1 MKSQNKSEIVK
12 PIDFYSKTGIGH
24 TLEILGDDSV
34 LFGQSVDTIV
44 RLSHTTNLTAN
55 GVSLEG
61 TGHSAGGFVNIN
73 DVHLNRS
80 VIFGSDDTV
89 ASRAEIVIKLSKNC
103 PFFRKYLTGSKSE
116 NRLTTFSGCTYPR
129 TLRLRSAWLPIGSN

>member
-12 PIDFYSKTGIGH
+12 PTDFYSKTGIGH

-61 TGHSAGGFVNIN
+61 TCHSAGGFVNIN

-89 ASRAEIVIKLSKNC
+89 ASRAEIVIEASKLYFLK
-103 PFFRKYLTGSKSE
+103 KKLTG
-116 NRLTTFSGCTYPR
+116 
-129 TLRLRSAWLPIGSN
+129 

>member
-1 MKSQNKSEIVK
+1 MLTKKTSVTSFIKSQNKSEIVK
-12 PIDFYSKTGIGH
+12 PTDFYSKTGIGH

-61 TGHSAGGFVNIN
+61 TCHSAGGFVNIN

-89 ASRAEIVIKLSKNC
+89 ASRAEIVIDCQNC
-103 PFFRKYLTGSKSE
+103 PFLK
-116 NRLTTFSGCTYPR
+116 N
-129 TLRLRSAWLPIGSN
+129 N

>member
-1 MKSQNKSEIVK
+1 MSILMHVVQDDLVDLIIGMSQMTRYLINIFTSKPNLFIQKLNRVK
-12 PIDFYSKTGIGH
+12 KNRH
-24 TLEILGDDSV
+24 ILRDDSV
-34 LFGQSVDTIV
+34 LFGQSVDAVV

-61 TGHSAGGFVNIN
+61 TCHSAGGFVNIN

-89 ASRAEIVIKLSKNC
+89 ASRAEIVIEFQNC
-103 PFFRKYLTGSKSE
+103 PFLK
-116 NRLTTFSGCTYPR
+116 N
-129 TLRLRSAWLPIGSN
+129 N